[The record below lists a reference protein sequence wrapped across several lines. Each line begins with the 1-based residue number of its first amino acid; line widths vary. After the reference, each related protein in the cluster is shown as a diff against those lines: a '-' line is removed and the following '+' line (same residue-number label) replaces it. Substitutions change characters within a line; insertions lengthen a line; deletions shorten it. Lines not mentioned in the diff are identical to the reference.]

1 MNLCAPQSKNET
13 AMMREKES
21 RVSGAMKLLQLSL
34 VTFGTLIMGCSAT
47 PKPPV
52 EMHDAQASGQKKPVL
67 YVVLMRD
74 RRLPQAF
81 SGVTLDTLRQ
91 HLPSAEIIS
100 DEGRTNDG
108 NIARADWILSLR
120 ATRIIPNYSFKPS
133 SSNAVNGVLDC
144 TLGGAM
150 GTFLTLA
157 PCRFSGDE
165 DQIEASIHN
174 RQSSIE
180 HTFKVSAEEAG
191 YTATP
196 PLLYVTHVNEEDRWR
211 EMTESL
217 LEKIRDHQ
225 GFSGQIKPEG
235 LED

>member
-1 MNLCAPQSKNET
+1 MHTHVFKHLVNAILLGLILLT
-13 AMMREKES
+13 ES
-21 RVSGAMKLLQLSL
+21 ILMA
-34 VTFGTLIMGCSAT
+34 GCSST
-47 PKPPV
+47 PKPLP
-52 EMHDAQASGQKKPVL
+52 ETHAQTGQKKPVL

-81 SGVTLDTLRQ
+81 TGVALDTLRQ
-91 HLPSAEIIS
+91 HLPAAEIIS

-120 ATRIIPNYSFKPS
+120 ATRIEPNYSFKPS
-133 SSNAVNGVLDC
+133 SNNAVNGVLDC

-174 RQSSIE
+174 RQGTIE

-196 PLLYVTHVNEEDRWR
+196 PLLYVTNLSEEDRWK
-211 EMTESL
+211 EMAESL

-225 GFSGQIKPEG
+225 GFSGEIRPEG

>member
-1 MNLCAPQSKNET
+1 
-13 AMMREKES
+13 MMREKEP
-21 RVSGAMKLLQLSL
+21 RGSGAMQLLQLSL
-34 VTFGTLIMGCSAT
+34 VTLGMLIMGCSAT

-52 EMHDAQASGQKKPVL
+52 ETHAQASGQKKPVL

-74 RRLPQAF
+74 RRLPEAF
-81 SGVTLDTLRQ
+81 SAVTLDTLRQ

-120 ATRIIPNYSFKPS
+120 ANRIIPNYSFKPS
-133 SSNAVNGVLDC
+133 SNNAVNGVLDC

-174 RQSSIE
+174 RQSTIE
-180 HTFKVSAEEAG
+180 HTFKVRAEEAG

-225 GFSGQIKPEG
+225 GFSGQIRPEG

>member
-1 MNLCAPQSKNET
+1 MSLCGPQNKDGT
-13 AMMREKES
+13 ALMYKQRCEFLANN
-21 RVSGAMKLLQLSL
+21 RLLGL
-34 VTFGTLIMGCSAT
+34 FLITMIIVGCSSMPNP
-47 PKPPV
+47 PKASRA
-52 EMHDAQASGQKKPVL
+52 EASGQKKPIL

-81 SGVTLDTLRQ
+81 TGVTLDTLRQ
-91 HLPSAEIIS
+91 HLPSAEIIA

-120 ATRIIPNYSFKPS
+120 ATRIVPNYSFKPS
-133 SSNAVNGVLDC
+133 SSSAVNGVLDC

-174 RQSSIE
+174 RQGTIA

-196 PLLYVTHVNEEDRWR
+196 PLLYINNLNEEDRWK
-211 EMTESL
+211 EMAESL
-217 LEKIRDHQ
+217 LGKIRDHQ
-225 GFSGQIKPEG
+225 GFSGEIKPEG

>member
-1 MNLCAPQSKNET
+1 MNLCGPQNKDDI
-13 AMMREKES
+13 AMMDRDKY
-21 RVSGAMKLLQLSL
+21 RPKADKRLLGLFL
-34 VTFGTLIMGCSAT
+34 MVMGLFIVGCSST
-47 PKPPV
+47 PTPPP
-52 EMHDAQASGQKKPVL
+52 ETRAQTSGQKKPVL

-81 SGVTLDTLRQ
+81 TGVTLDTLRR

-108 NIARADWILSLR
+108 NLARADWILSLR

-165 DQIEASIHN
+165 DQVEASIHN
-174 RQSSIE
+174 RQGTIE

-196 PLLYVTHVNEEDRWR
+196 PLLYITNLSEEERWQ
-211 EMTESL
+211 EMAESL
-217 LEKIRDHQ
+217 LVKIRDHQ
-225 GFSGQIKPEG
+225 GFSGEIRPEG

>member
-1 MNLCAPQSKNET
+1 MNLCAPQSKNKT
-13 AMMREKES
+13 AMMREKEH
-21 RVSGAMKLLQLSL
+21 RGSGIMKLLSL
-34 VTFGTLIMGCSAT
+34 LTFGMLIVGCSAS
-47 PKPPV
+47 PKPSV
-52 EMHDAQASGQKKPVL
+52 ETHAQGSGQKKPVL
-67 YVVLMRD
+67 YVVIMRD

-174 RQSSIE
+174 RQGTIE

-196 PLLYVTHVNEEDRWR
+196 PLLYVTHLNEEDRWR

-217 LEKIRDHQ
+217 LEKVRDHQ
-225 GFSGQIKPEG
+225 GFSGQIRPEG